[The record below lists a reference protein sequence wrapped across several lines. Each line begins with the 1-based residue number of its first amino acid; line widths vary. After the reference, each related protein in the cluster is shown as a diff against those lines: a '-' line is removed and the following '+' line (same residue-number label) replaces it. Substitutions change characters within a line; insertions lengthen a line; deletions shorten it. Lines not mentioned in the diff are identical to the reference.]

1 MSAGRDQAVA
11 TTSATVTTMSDRRPS
26 AVAASMPPSSGGEG
40 RTDDESHGSTV
51 DGRWRCA
58 SFETGV
64 QVGGIVG
71 AQIDIRRRTTAIDSH
86 SDVGRDQVEQADRRY
101 RGEPRRTSRTIG
113 QHRHLPVAD
122 VTARC
127 LLEHDT
133 AHIDRPC
140 VSHAPPRACGV
151 QRV

>member
-1 MSAGRDQAVA
+1 MSAGRDRAVA
-11 TTSATVTTMSDRRPS
+11 TTSATVTTVSERRPS
-26 AVAASMPPSSGGEG
+26 AVAASMPPSSGGG
-40 RTDDESHGSTV
+40 RTDDKSRGSTV

-101 RGEPRRTSRTIG
+101 RGEPHRG
-113 QHRHLPVAD
+113 Q
-122 VTARC
+122 
-127 LLEHDT
+127 
-133 AHIDRPC
+133 
-140 VSHAPPRACGV
+140 S
-151 QRV
+151 

>member
-1 MSAGRDQAVA
+1 MSAGRDRAVA
-11 TTSATVTTMSDRRPS
+11 TTSATSTTVSDRRPS

-71 AQIDIRRRTTAIDSH
+71 ARIDIRRRTTAIDSH
-86 SDVGRDQVEQADRRY
+86 GDVERGEVEQADRRY
-101 RGEPRRTSRTIG
+101 RGEPRRTSRITV
-113 QHRHLPVAD
+113 QHQHLPVAA

-127 LLEHDT
+127 LLEYDR
-133 AHIDRPC
+133 ANINRPC
-140 VSHAPPRACGV
+140 ASHAPPSR
-151 QRV
+151 